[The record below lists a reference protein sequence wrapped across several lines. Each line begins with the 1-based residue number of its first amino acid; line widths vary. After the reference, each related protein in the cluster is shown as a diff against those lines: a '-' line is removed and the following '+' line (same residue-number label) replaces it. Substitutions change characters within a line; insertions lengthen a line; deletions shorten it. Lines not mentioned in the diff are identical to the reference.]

1 MMLERD
7 GAIRLSRRQVLQGV
21 AGNELLAPQLYDF
34 LVFVSQGEQG
44 IGLGV
49 FRRDQPALVTECGIH
64 MAIFVQSNDGDWHLI
79 FDWGHRAAAHQDA
92 AAMRRERE
100 CDCPLEFRSF
110 ENDGLAIVEA
120 IVHGAVQFQAVYK
133 ATLVGAGTSVACQIK
148 AVVGL
153 SGSVYGNISEIWMA
167 GQAFDNPD
175 ALLGKAR

>member
-1 MMLERD
+1 
-7 GAIRLSRRQVLQGV
+7 
-21 AGNELLAPQLYDF
+21 
-34 LVFVSQGEQG
+34 
-44 IGLGV
+44 
-49 FRRDQPALVTECGIH
+49 
-64 MAIFVQSNDGDWHLI
+64 
-79 FDWGHRAAAHQDA
+79 
-92 AAMRRERE
+92 MRRERE